1 MASSENFNV
10 EQVLEEVCSNGS
22 DVGNSEPHY
31 SLEDVIKRSVN
42 KFYPLRRLL
51 DDYSTLS
58 VEASFCLEN
67 VFKRNEAR
75 RSNMDRVLWS
85 TTSVWP
91 MISAEVLMWVKCL
104 NRRMLATPKAR
115 NPWCIEI
122 KRDLPQEIF
131 QHIRDA
137 VKKGLSA
144 FGVLVEDSMVK
155 FTEKKRLFRD
165 FSKFCG
171 VTQSDIKTKLKKTF
185 SGNRKNFRAEVLVDD
200 QKPFTIRY
208 DHKRMQVIATCHY
221 RCWNSFGYGFHS

>member
-1 MASSENFNV
+1 M

-22 DVGNSEPHY
+22 DVGHSEPDY

-51 DDYSTLS
+51 DDHSAFS
-58 VEASFCLEN
+58 VEASSCLEN

-75 RSNMDRVLWS
+75 RSNMDRVMLS
-85 TTSVWP
+85 TISVWP
-91 MISAEVLMWVKCL
+91 MITAEVLMWVKYI

-137 VKKGLSA
+137 VKKGVSA
-144 FGVLVEDSMVK
+144 FGVSVEDSMVK
-155 FTEKKRLFRD
+155 FTQKKRLFRD

-185 SGNRKNFRAEVLVDD
+185 GGNRKNFRAEVLVDD
-200 QKPFTIRY
+200 HKPFTIRY
-208 DHKRMQVIATCHY
+208 DHKRMQVTVTCHY
-221 RCWNSFGYGFHS
+221 GCWNNFGYGFHS